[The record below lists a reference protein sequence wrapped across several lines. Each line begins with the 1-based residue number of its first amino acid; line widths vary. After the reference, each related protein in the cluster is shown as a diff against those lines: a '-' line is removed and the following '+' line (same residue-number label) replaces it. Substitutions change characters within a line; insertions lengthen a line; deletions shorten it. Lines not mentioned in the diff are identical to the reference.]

1 MKLLIINRMR
11 SKKGDIPITI
21 LVLGVVLICILT
33 IASFYL
39 ASYNMNKNFDVQAVK
54 EIALAKEK
62 IDFYQNI
69 GVSRD
74 QADSFVGVKTDT
86 QGRYLSTDWGF
97 ISVRYNLP

>member
-1 MKLLIINRMR
+1 MTKLINN
-11 SKKGDIPITI
+11 KKGDIPVTI

-33 IASFYL
+33 IASFFF
-39 ASYNMNKNFDVQAVK
+39 ASYHVNKNFDIRIIK
-54 EIALAKEK
+54 EISLAKEK
-62 IDFYQNI
+62 IDFYQNV

-86 QGRYLSTDWGF
+86 QGKRYLYYNWSS